1 MKAQF
6 IELSPPSEKTIHI
19 KLVDQNFLS
28 NPLHFHEL
36 CELVLILESYGKRI
50 VGNHVASFEAGDM
63 VLMGPNVP
71 HIWRNDDVFLNPLHE
86 ERAKAI
92 VIYFPAD
99 FLLTLTDDQS
109 TIYSMQHFIKKAQR
123 GLRFYGKVLEKASH
137 QIKSLVHKQSFSRI
151 TGFLNL
157 IELLYQT
164 HECENLASIG
174 YKPTFGEQDTNRINN
189 VYIYVMQNFREEV
202 SLSMAAEIVNM
213 TPNAFCRF
221 FKRHT
226 QKSFS
231 KFVNEMRVGHA
242 CKLLMN
248 RQLSISEICY
258 QSGYQNLTNFNK
270 FFKMIM
276 QKSPREYRKDM
287 DV

>member
-71 HIWRNDDVFLNPLHE
+71 HIWRNDDVFLNPMHE

-109 TIYSMQHFIKKAQR
+109 TINSMQHFIKKRSAD
-123 GLRFYGKVLEKASH
+123 YDSTVK
-137 QIKSLVHKQSFSRI
+137 
-151 TGFLNL
+151 
-157 IELLYQT
+157 Y
-164 HECENLASIG
+164 
-174 YKPTFGEQDTNRINN
+174 
-189 VYIYVMQNFREEV
+189 
-202 SLSMAAEIVNM
+202 
-213 TPNAFCRF
+213 
-221 FKRHT
+221 
-226 QKSFS
+226 
-231 KFVNEMRVGHA
+231 
-242 CKLLMN
+242 
-248 RQLSISEICY
+248 
-258 QSGYQNLTNFNK
+258 
-270 FFKMIM
+270 
-276 QKSPREYRKDM
+276 
-287 DV
+287 